1 MTIKRR
7 MINFDRKKSKGGRNS
22 KTKSI
27 EKTTPNKKKT
37 IKIIK
42 IKFNELFKIKNFIIK
57 RKGYIDLQ
65 CAMYHIK
72 NFLIKSYS
80 HC

>member
-27 EKTTPNKKKT
+27 EKTTPNKKKSNQNNKDQ
-37 IKIIK
+37 I
-42 IKFNELFKIKNFIIK
+42 
-57 RKGYIDLQ
+57 Q
-65 CAMYHIK
+65 
-72 NFLIKSYS
+72 
-80 HC
+80 